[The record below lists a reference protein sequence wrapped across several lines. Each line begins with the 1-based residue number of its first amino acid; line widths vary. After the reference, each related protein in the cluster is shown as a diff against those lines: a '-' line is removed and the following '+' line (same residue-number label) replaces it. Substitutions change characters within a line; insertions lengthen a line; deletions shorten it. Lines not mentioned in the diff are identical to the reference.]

1 MQGGFW
7 ETVQNHWLGH
17 TTSACAWTQR
27 HTRHVCAHWGFCP
40 DVHSNSFWREYLA
53 YVEEAGPRT
62 WKEQGHSSL
71 LQKQWHIFSHT
82 SHLDICITF
91 LNCFQF
97 SSVAQSCPT
106 LCNPMNCSTPG
117 LPVHHWRPEF
127 TQTHVHWVSDGIQ
140 PSHLLSFPSPPA
152 LNLSQHWGL
161 FKWVSSAH
169 QVAKVLEFQLQ
180 HRSFQW
186 TPRTDLL

>member
-1 MQGGFW
+1 M
-7 ETVQNHWLGH
+7 
-17 TTSACAWTQR
+17 
-27 HTRHVCAHWGFCP
+27 CAHWGFCP

-117 LPVHHWRPEF
+117 LPIHHQLPES
-127 TQTHVHWVSDGIQ
+127 TQTPVHWSVMPYNHLILCCPLLLQ
-140 PSHLLSFPSPPA
+140 PSVFPSIRVFSNESA
-152 LNLSQHWGL
+152 LCIRWP
-161 FKWVSSAH
+161 KY
-169 QVAKVLEFQLQ
+169 
-180 HRSFQW
+180 
-186 TPRTDLL
+186 